1 MKDIIRKNK
10 GKCFGILIIAFV
22 FLTMIAVS
30 VGSASISV
38 KDVFST
44 IFTKIPFIGNTLEG
58 GEVNTHALIIF
69 NLRLPRIVMASIVG
83 MGLAVVG
90 GSYQAVFK
98 NPMADPFI
106 LGISSGAALGA
117 TIAIFFDLRSSFFS
131 FSLTT
136 LCAFVG
142 AMFTTFLVYTLGR
155 VGRRVSTTN
164 ILLSGVAISLLMN
177 AMQSTLM
184 IMNEDKL
191 ESVVFWTMGGL
202 STSSWKTISIVGPC
216 VILGVIYLTV
226 HSRDLDIIL
235 TGDDTAKS
243 LGIDTN
249 RLVKRVVIVSSFI
262 IGASTAFNGIIGFV
276 GLIIPHIVR
285 MIVGPEHK
293 YFFPFAAVGGAM
305 FLVLADTVARTI
317 ASPAELPIGAVTAI
331 IGAPYFI
338 FLLNKYKR
346 G

>member
-10 GKCFGILIIAFV
+10 GKCFVLLIVIFV
-22 FLTMIAVS
+22 FLTVVAVS

-38 KDVFST
+38 KDVFLT
-44 IFTKIPFIGNTLEG
+44 IFEKIPFIGEKLEG
-58 GEVNTHALIIF
+58 GNVNTHALIIF
-69 NLRLPRIVMASIVG
+69 RLRMPRIVMATIVG

-117 TIAIFFDLRSSFFS
+117 TIAIFFDLQSSYFS

-136 LCAFVG
+136 LFAFAG
-142 AMFTTFLVYTLGR
+142 SMFTTFLVYTLGR
-155 VGRRVSTTN
+155 VGRRVSTSN
-164 ILLSGVAISLLMN
+164 ILLSGVAISSLMG

-184 IMNEDKL
+184 IMNENKL
-191 ESVVFWTMGGL
+191 ENVVFWTMGGL
-202 STSSWKTISIVGPC
+202 STSSWKSIAIVAPC
-216 VILGVIYLTV
+216 IILGVIYLTI

-249 RLVKRVVIVSSFI
+249 KLVRRIIIVSSFI
-262 IGASTAFNGIIGFV
+262 IAASTAFNGIIGFV

-293 YFFPFAAVGGAM
+293 YFFPFAAVGGAI
-305 FLVLADTVARTI
+305 FLVLADTVSRTI
-317 ASPAELPIGAVTAI
+317 ASPAELPIGAVTAM

-338 FLLNKYKR
+338 FLLNKYKK